1 MLLLPRAQA
10 QSLVQDLGSYKSGG
24 MPKQTNKRNEVLIST
39 TTWMNFGN
47 MLSGGS
53 QSQKVKMCDSIYMK
67 CPE

>member
-1 MLLLPRAQA
+1 MLSLPRAQA

-24 MPKQTNKRNEVLIST
+24 MPKQTRNEVLIST

-47 MLSGGS
+47 MLSDRS
-53 QSQKVKMCDSIYMK
+53 QSQNVKMCDSIYMK